1 MSGGALGYSYFE
13 TEHSIEGRW
22 EDPVLNELFH
32 DMFADGLVK
41 SLDLYL
47 SGDISEKT
55 YRERLNDFK
64 KKWFKK
70 TTEKDVTKAYIDK
83 QLDCLREKLY
93 VECGV
98 NEDDD

>member
-1 MSGGALGYSYFE
+1 
-13 TEHSIEGRW
+13 
-22 EDPVLNELFH
+22 
-32 DMFADGLVK
+32 MFADGLVK

-55 YRERLNDFK
+55 YRERLKNFK

-83 QLDCLREKLY
+83 QLDSLREKLY

-98 NEDDD
+98 NEEDD